1 MMIDDKTTQEHEIIQ
16 EDDSSAWWHQL
27 DLEARQAQEREL
39 TPEIREVVE
48 TLDRCTQLLDN
59 IPEGNYPVIA
69 DLRRRLQIE
78 RTFLKRKQDISL
90 NELVK
95 TARKLLIK

>member
-1 MMIDDKTTQEHEIIQ
+1 MTENEIIQ
-16 EDDSSAWWHQL
+16 EDDSSAWWYQL

-48 TLDRCTQLLDN
+48 ILDRCKEMLSR
-59 IPEGNYPVIA
+59 IPESNYPVIA
-69 DLRRRLQIE
+69 DLRRRLQVE
-78 RTFLKRKQDISL
+78 RTFLKRRQDISL

-95 TARKLLIK
+95 TARKLLLK

>member
-1 MMIDDKTTQEHEIIQ
+1 MTENEIIQ
-16 EDDSSAWWHQL
+16 EDDSSAWWYQL